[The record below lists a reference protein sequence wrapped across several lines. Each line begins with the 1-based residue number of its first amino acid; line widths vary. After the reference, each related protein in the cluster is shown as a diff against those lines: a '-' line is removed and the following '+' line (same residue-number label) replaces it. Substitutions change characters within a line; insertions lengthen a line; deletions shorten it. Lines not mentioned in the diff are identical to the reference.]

1 MFHIKDDQPTVEK
14 SKNLIRKIFLN
25 VSSDKNI
32 ATKSDIKT
40 AWIYLFGYKIS
51 KVAFNYL
58 VKFFFLNN

>member
-25 VSSDKNI
+25 VSSDKKI

-51 KVAFNYL
+51 KVEFIYL
-58 VKFFFLNN
+58 V